1 MPRCSP
7 RVSGDAEVVWLS
19 SKRKEVAH
27 LIPPL
32 VGTETIKPVARS
44 GLRHG
49 FTLSTTPGITEG
61 VIDNQPFDMELVA
74 RRPLKNK

>member
-1 MPRCSP
+1 M
-7 RVSGDAEVVWLS
+7 VVTAQ
-19 SKRKEVAH
+19 REVAR

-32 VGTETIKPVARS
+32 VGTETYKPVAFS